1 MIRRRRLSQI
11 VDADVRAIPA
21 GGPNGTDMFDVALCA
36 AGIFARSPQRGT
48 SRRRAEPPRTV
59 AQLVALGDPAVSR
72 NSFLIYPWRVL
83 GLPWLHPHHRR
94 VGIRAPPPPR
104 HRPRHGGSSLVP
116 DVCLVLHTPACHHPI
131 LPHRFLSQRTA
142 DCPTGRVR
150 QRHDRPV
157 TLDAGPP
164 RAAAPTPDLCNEKPA
179 EVTEVLRAT
188 AARRGDPDRRPS
200 PHGHEHLAS
209 DEPPT

>member
-1 MIRRRRLSQI
+1 MSRFALVTPGTKRVSSARRAAPMIRRCRLSQI

-83 GLPWLHPHHRR
+83 GLPWLHP
-94 VGIRAPPPPR
+94 
-104 HRPRHGGSSLVP
+104 
-116 DVCLVLHTPACHHPI
+116 
-131 LPHRFLSQRTA
+131 SQ
-142 DCPTGRVR
+142 V
-150 QRHDRPV
+150 
-157 TLDAGPP
+157 
-164 RAAAPTPDLCNEKPA
+164 
-179 EVTEVLRAT
+179 
-188 AARRGDPDRRPS
+188 
-200 PHGHEHLAS
+200 
-209 DEPPT
+209 

>member
-1 MIRRRRLSQI
+1 MIRRCRLSQI

-83 GLPWLHPHHRR
+83 GLPWLHPLDGHVLGEQPGQWWPR
-94 VGIRAPPPPR
+94 VMGAADAR
-104 HRPRHGGSSLVP
+104 HP
-116 DVCLVLHTPACHHPI
+116 
-131 LPHRFLSQRTA
+131 
-142 DCPTGRVR
+142 
-150 QRHDRPV
+150 
-157 TLDAGPP
+157 
-164 RAAAPTPDLCNEKPA
+164 
-179 EVTEVLRAT
+179 
-188 AARRGDPDRRPS
+188 
-200 PHGHEHLAS
+200 
-209 DEPPT
+209 

>member
-1 MIRRRRLSQI
+1 MSRFALVTPGTKRVSSARRAAPMIRRCRLSQI

-83 GLPWLHPHHRR
+83 GLPWLHPPATTSTAPASAPSRNT
-94 VGIRAPPPPR
+94 PPPTSP
-104 HRPRHGGSSLVP
+104 P
-116 DVCLVLHTPACHHPI
+116 DPP
-131 LPHRFLSQRTA
+131 PHRQQL
-142 DCPTGRVR
+142 G
-150 QRHDRPV
+150 
-157 TLDAGPP
+157 
-164 RAAAPTPDLCNEKPA
+164 RAADPTSSRKWFGVGP
-179 EVTEVLRAT
+179 
-188 AARRGDPDRRPS
+188 
-200 PHGHEHLAS
+200 
-209 DEPPT
+209 

>member
-1 MIRRRRLSQI
+1 MIRRCRLSQI

-83 GLPWLHPHHRR
+83 GLPWLHP
-94 VGIRAPPPPR
+94 
-104 HRPRHGGSSLVP
+104 SW
-116 DVCLVLHTPACHHPI
+116 
-131 LPHRFLSQRTA
+131 
-142 DCPTGRVR
+142 GR
-150 QRHDRPV
+150 
-157 TLDAGPP
+157 L
-164 RAAAPTPDLCNEKPA
+164 RAAEQGYPARSTATRSGSAALKAP
-179 EVTEVLRAT
+179 R
-188 AARRGDPDRRPS
+188 
-200 PHGHEHLAS
+200 
-209 DEPPT
+209 EPFHRQPGS

>member
-1 MIRRRRLSQI
+1 MSRFALVTPGTKRVSSARRAAPMIRRCRLSQI

-83 GLPWLHPHHRR
+83 GLPWLHPPGHHFDGT
-94 VGIRAPPPPR
+94 GILTVEEHAAADIAARPTTPPPTTR
-104 HRPRHGGSSLVP
+104 QGG
-116 DVCLVLHTPACHHPI
+116 
-131 LPHRFLSQRTA
+131 
-142 DCPTGRVR
+142 
-150 QRHDRPV
+150 
-157 TLDAGPP
+157 
-164 RAAAPTPDLCNEKPA
+164 
-179 EVTEVLRAT
+179 
-188 AARRGDPDRRPS
+188 
-200 PHGHEHLAS
+200 
-209 DEPPT
+209 